1 MGTIGER
8 LRQIRKHY
16 HITQVQLG
24 DLIGLSGSGVASAE
38 IGRSKLTEAALK
50 LICATYHINYLWLTE
65 GQGDML
71 EEETTDDMIERLMAG
86 ESPLAI
92 QIMKAFARLP
102 REEWERLS
110 AIMDAVEQKRPLF

>member
-1 MGTIGER
+1 MGNIGER
-8 LRQIRKHY
+8 IRQVREKFGL
-16 HITQVQLG
+16 TQTDLG
-24 DLIGLSGSGVASAE
+24 NLLGIKKGAV
-38 IGRSKLTEAALK
+38 SKFECDRAIPTEAALK

>member
-1 MGTIGER
+1 MGNIGER
-8 LRQIRKHY
+8 IRLIRRQFGL
-16 HITQVQLG
+16 TQEDLG
-24 DLIGLSGSGVASAE
+24 KLLGIKKGAV
-38 IGRSKLTEAALK
+38 SKFECDRAIPTEAALK

-65 GQGDML
+65 GLGDML

-92 QIMKAFARLP
+92 QIIKAFAKLP
-102 REEWERLS
+102 QEEWERLS

>member
-1 MGTIGER
+1 MNTIGER
-8 LRQIRKHY
+8 VRLIRKKY

-24 DLIGLSGSGVASAE
+24 ELIGISAPGVAGAE
-38 IGRSKLTEAALK
+38 LGRSKFTEAALK
-50 LICATYHINYLWLTE
+50 LICTTYHVNYLWLTE
-65 GQGDML
+65 GLGDML

-86 ESPLAI
+86 ESPLAV